1 MVLSLPD
8 GNDGTAPTRQ
18 PPPNGE
24 ELWKMYTDFL
34 QVKNKL
40 EKSCMEKEE
49 LLHLAQQAL
58 AEEQAKRETA
68 EKEKQLL
75 EEKYTQLQQRVEALE
90 TVFQESMAQMRKE
103 TERERDLR
111 KQNEKFQR
119 LETQIKTMSG
129 NKLKI
134 DYTSKTTENSYREDT
149 SEPSCWSLICEL
161 LRQLISL
168 VAKLFSC
175 I

>member
-8 GNDGTAPTRQ
+8 GNDGAAPARQ
-18 PPPNGE
+18 PAPNGE
-24 ELWKMYTDFL
+24 ELWKMYTDLL

-68 EKEKQLL
+68 EKEKQLF
-75 EEKYTQLQQRVEALE
+75 EEKYTQLQRRVEALE

-103 TERERDLR
+103 REREHLR

-119 LETQIKTMSG
+119 LEAQIKTMSG

-149 SEPSCWSLICEL
+149 SEPSCLCLICEL